1 MATRE
6 DFRESR
12 DLRTR
17 RVERLNTA
25 SVRHVIEPDVDV
37 VGDFTAAQIIP
48 DDLLSTA
55 GLDLDLTPEQKAT
68 LAREELASMMR
79 LGIAFEAILMAGFA
93 FRLAIAPGVTDPRF
107 TYALHEIGEETRHS
121 RLFARVVEQ
130 LQPAQR
136 HPIDGKV
143 SRRIRGRLLP
153 MILRRPAMLDALVLG
168 GEEIPDLLQK
178 LVSEHPDADDYLR
191 RVSLYHR
198 QEEARHL
205 AYARTTVAEHYR
217 STVATGR
224 RTAGRAAADR
234 LHVRHDGSAVGLSH
248 DRPARLEDVAG
259 RAQESAAAGVA
270 AAGGAVRAERS
281 HGQRG
286 VRARRGAAVWRRLCA
301 VDRNGLTPR
310 TLRHA
315 IPRGRS
321 CSRARR
327 PRVSG
332 CPRK

>member
-1 MATRE
+1 MPTRE
-6 DFRESR
+6 DFRDSR

-37 VGDFTAAQIIP
+37 VGEFGAAQIIP

-55 GLDLDLTPEQKAT
+55 GLDLDLTQEQRTT

-79 LGIAFEAILMAGFA
+79 LGIAFEAILIAGFA
-93 FRLAIAPGVTDPRF
+93 FQLAVAPGVTDPRF

-130 LQPAQR
+130 LEPAQR

-143 SRRIRGRLLP
+143 SRRIRARLLP
-153 MILRRPAMLDALVLG
+153 LILRRPATLDALVLG

-191 RVSLYHR
+191 RVSRYHR
-198 QEEARHL
+198 QEEARHI

-217 STVATGR
+217 STTWSD
-224 RTAGRAAADR
+224 RAAVRR
-234 LHVRHDGSAVGLSH
+234 LVPRLIGFMFDMMVQPLVYPTIGLPAWKTWSAVRHSE
-248 DRPARLEDVAG
+248 PRLALRREASRSVLKSLIDSGVFG
-259 RAQESAAAGVA
+259 PGEVPRA
-270 AAGGAVRAERS
+270 
-281 HGQRG
+281 
-286 VRARRGAAVWRRLCA
+286 WRRLCE
-301 VDRNGLTPR
+301 VDRNGVP
-310 TLRHA
+310 
-315 IPRGRS
+315 
-321 CSRARR
+321 ARL
-327 PRVSG
+327 
-332 CPRK
+332 

>member
-1 MATRE
+1 MATKE

-37 VGDFTAAQIIP
+37 VGDFTAPQIIP

-79 LGIAFEAILMAGFA
+79 LGIAFEAILIAGFA
-93 FRLAIAPGVTDPRF
+93 FRLALAPGVTDPRF

-130 LQPAQR
+130 LSPLQR

-153 MILRRPAMLDALVLG
+153 MIMRRPAMLDALVLG

-217 STVATGR
+217 STSWS
-224 RTAGRAAADR
+224 DR
-234 LHVRHDGSAVGLSH
+234 Y
-248 DRPARLEDVAG
+248 
-259 RAQESAAAGVA
+259 
-270 AAGGAVRAERS
+270 AVRRVVPRMIGFMFDMMVQPFVYPTIGLPAWKTWRAVRKSPQRLALRRQAARS
-281 HGQRG
+281 VLKDLMDSG
-286 VRARRGAAVWRRLCA
+286 VFAPGEVPPVWRRLCA
-301 VDRNGLTPR
+301 VDRNGDHVL
-310 TLRHA
+310 
-315 IPRGRS
+315 
-321 CSRARR
+321 
-327 PRVSG
+327 
-332 CPRK
+332 